1 MAKYIVQ
8 RLILAIPVILIVTI
22 GVFVLVRV
30 IPGDV
35 AALRL
40 GAQATPEQLDQFRE
54 EHGLLRPLPVQ
65 YADWMW
71 GAVRGDLESSLWE
84 GRPVTTVI
92 MEKFPVTMEL
102 AVMSVVMSAIIGIPL
117 GVLSA
122 VKQDS
127 WLDQLV
133 RFVAVLFLAIP
144 AFWLAILII
153 TFPSLWWGWTP
164 PTSGWVELWENPISN
179 FWRLFW
185 PAMVISASSIALI
198 LRLTRS
204 SMLEVLRQDFIR
216 TARSKGVAERLVLY
230 RHALRNA
237 LIPVLTVLGLQLSVL
252 LGGAVIIEQVFA
264 LPGMGRSMLQAVFQ
278 RDYPLIQGYVLVF
291 ATVYV
296 AMNLVVDLAYSY
308 LDPRIR
314 Y

>member
-8 RLILAIPVILIVTI
+8 RLILAIPVIIIVTV
-22 GVFVLVRV
+22 GVFILVRV

-54 EHGLLRPLPVQ
+54 QHGLLRPLPIQ
-65 YADWMW
+65 YGDWVW
-71 GAVRGDLESSLWE
+71 GAIRGDLDRSLWE
-84 GRPVTTVI
+84 GRAVTTVI
-92 MEKFPVTMEL
+92 IEKFPVTMEL
-102 AVMSVVMSAIIGIPL
+102 AILSVILSAAIGVPL

-122 VKQDS
+122 VKQDT
-127 WLDQLV
+127 WVDQLV

-153 TFPSLWWGWTP
+153 TFPSIWWSWTP
-164 PTSGWVELWENPISN
+164 PTSGWTHLWENPATN
-179 FWRLFW
+179 LWRIFW
-185 PAMVISASSIALI
+185 PAMVISASSVALI

-216 TARSKGVAERLVLY
+216 TARSKGLADRIVLY
-230 RHALRNA
+230 RHALKNA
-237 LIPVLTVLGLQLSVL
+237 LIPVVTVLGLQLSVL
-252 LGGAVIIEQVFA
+252 LGGAVIVEQVFA
-264 LPGMGRSMLQAVFQ
+264 IPGMGRSMLQAVFQ

-296 AMNLVVDLAYSY
+296 LMNLLVDVAYSY

>member
-1 MAKYIVQ
+1 MLKYVVQ
-8 RLILAIPVILIVTI
+8 RLVLAIPVLFIVTV
-22 GVFVLVRV
+22 GVFILVRV

-40 GAQATPEQLDQFRE
+40 GGSATPEQLDQFRE
-54 EHGLLRPLPVQ
+54 QHGLLRPLPVQ
-65 YADWMW
+65 YADWVW
-71 GAVRGDLESSLWE
+71 HGLRGDLGTSLWE
-84 GRPVTTVI
+84 GRAVTTVVA
-92 MEKFPVTMEL
+92 EKLPVTMEL
-102 AVMSVVMSAIIGIPL
+102 AVLSVLLSAIIGVPL

-122 VKQDS
+122 IRQDS
-127 WLDQLV
+127 WVDQLV
-133 RFVAVLFLAIP
+133 RLVAVFFLAIP

-153 TFPSLWWGWTP
+153 TFPSIWWGWTP
-164 PTSGWVELWENPISN
+164 PTSGWVEIWENPAKN
-179 FWRLFW
+179 FWRIFW
-185 PAMVISASSIALI
+185 PALVISASSIALI

-204 SMLEVLRQDFIR
+204 SMLEVLRMDFIR
-216 TARSKGVAERLVLY
+216 TARSKGVAERYVLY

-237 LIPVLTVLGLQLSVL
+237 LIPVITVLGLQLSVL
-252 LGGAVIIEQVFA
+252 LGGAVIAEQVFA
-264 LPGMGRSMLQAVFQ
+264 IPGMGRSMLQAVFQ

-296 AMNLVVDLAYSY
+296 LMNLAVDIAYSY